1 MISEKNESALK
12 MISMK
17 VMIGLLDFPMRKL
30 VISLQITSVLDS
42 WLNI

>member
-17 VMIGLLDFPMRKL
+17 VRLLDFPMRKL